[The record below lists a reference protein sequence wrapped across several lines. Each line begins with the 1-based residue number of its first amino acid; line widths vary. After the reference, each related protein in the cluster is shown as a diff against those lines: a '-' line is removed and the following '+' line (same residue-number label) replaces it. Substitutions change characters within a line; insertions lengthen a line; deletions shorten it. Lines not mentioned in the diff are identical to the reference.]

1 MKLDRLVEK
10 EKQSLKNVLHN
21 LLKEV
26 KNTKIINDLDKL
38 ALDDTVEELF
48 RNLLERLD
56 RKDELDLGDDS
67 DAQTQII
74 V

>member
-1 MKLDRLVEK
+1 MKLDRLVDK
-10 EKQSLKNVLHN
+10 EKQSLKNVLLD

-26 KNTKIINDLDKL
+26 NSSDLDKL
-38 ALDDTVEELF
+38 TLDDTVEELF
-48 RNLLERLD
+48 RNLMERLD